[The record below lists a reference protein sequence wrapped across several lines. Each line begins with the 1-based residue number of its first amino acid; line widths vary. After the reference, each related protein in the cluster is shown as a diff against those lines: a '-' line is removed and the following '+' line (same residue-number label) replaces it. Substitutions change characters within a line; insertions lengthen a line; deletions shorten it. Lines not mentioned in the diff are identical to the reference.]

1 MPKKTENYSRQL
13 KYLLVLGDE
22 IIKEDGVFREGTFF
36 SKLREF
42 INFYKEIKLPL
53 SEIVE
58 EEKQQELSNYSMNL
72 QTQLKFVN
80 YQYPSL
86 FIFILMFLDMILA
99 IGYSDDRFQ
108 LLMIEYGKQLDPSRN
123 KICRWI
129 FVPLG
134 WFAGAYFLTEGFGC
148 MSFFKYASC

>member
-86 FIFILMFLDMILA
+86 FIFILMLVFPLFALGYFILK
-99 IGYSDDRFQ
+99 YRYVKKTKSNLR
-108 LLMIEYGKQLDPSRN
+108 LLLQNLSSINFIIENN
-123 KICRWI
+123 K
-129 FVPLG
+129 
-134 WFAGAYFLTEGFGC
+134 Y
-148 MSFFKYASC
+148 